1 MITIKDLNELSITQ
15 LQDTKVLIDTLVQNK
30 IKREFKIGTKVN
42 VVQKTKK
49 TPGVITKIMQSKCL
63 VDLSGRIYRVS
74 MSMLEMRTE
83 RQLAEWDSKTKVS
96 QGKKYIK
103 VVQENGVFCF
113 IVKEDFKHFKKG
125 DILKA
130 AGYNAPALNSA
141 RGNVLTG
148 NYAIQW
154 TGPLYL
160 K

>member
-1 MITIKDLNELSITQ
+1 MTIVNKTAE
-15 LQDTKVLIDTLVQNK
+15 TLDEG
-30 IKREFKIGTKVN
+30 IKNMMAGAKHDYANWGKGSDYG
-42 VVQKTKK
+42 Q
-49 TPGVITKIMQSKCL
+49 
-63 VDLSGRIYRVS
+63 
-74 MSMLEMRTE
+74 
-83 RQLAEWDSKTKVS
+83 RQLAEWDSKTKVT

-103 VVQENGVFCF
+103 VVLENGVFCF

-130 AGYNAPALNSA
+130 AGYNAPALNAA

-148 NYAIQW
+148 NYLIQW